1 MMLMVTLIM
10 VRIIL
15 IVMMMAMTMTM
26 MMMMRMMINAAA
38 HVAEADDNGASSKLL
53 RATAAFLLVK
63 RSHKD

>member
-1 MMLMVTLIM
+1 M
-10 VRIIL
+10 
-15 IVMMMAMTMTM
+15 MMMAMTMT

>member
-15 IVMMMAMTMTM
+15 IVMMMAMTMT

>member
-15 IVMMMAMTMTM
+15 IVMMMAMTMT

-53 RATAAFLLVK
+53 RATAALLLVK